1 MCQTNTLF
9 DRTCSDKIN
18 TVFPRKEAQAS
29 ISYRVVKIKKKMD
42 KLGFEPG
49 FLWLGT
55 IGLTKRA
62 IWTTDSNVQY
72 VTILF

>member
-1 MCQTNTLF
+1 
-9 DRTCSDKIN
+9 
-18 TVFPRKEAQAS
+18 
-29 ISYRVVKIKKKMD
+29 MD

-72 VTILF
+72 VTIYFKLLFE